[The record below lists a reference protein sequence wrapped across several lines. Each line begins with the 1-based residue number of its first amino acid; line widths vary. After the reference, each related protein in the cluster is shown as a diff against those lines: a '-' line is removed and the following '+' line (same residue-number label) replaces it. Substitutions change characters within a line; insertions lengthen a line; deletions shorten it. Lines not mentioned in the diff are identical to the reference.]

1 MTEPRRPR
9 TPRGTT
15 VFLVRHGATAWNHS
29 KRAQGQAD
37 IDLDETGYRQA
48 IATAEELSHV
58 PVDAVYASDLKRA
71 FKTAEPIARTHGLEV
86 ETDAAFREIDQG
98 EWEGLHVDEIRRRW
112 PELWGPARHY
122 SARPG
127 GESPAQVRARALEA
141 IARIVR
147 AHPDGNVVVVSHGG
161 TIRWLSAEAL
171 GYDDSRSARI
181 RGLGNGAVVRVVG
194 RIEDDRVILS
204 DLERLDGNTTD
215 LDDPND

>member
-1 MTEPRRPR
+1 MT
-9 TPRGTT
+9 TI
-15 VFLVRHGATAWNHS
+15 FLVRHGATTWNHS

-37 IDLDETGYRQA
+37 IDLNEAGYRQA

-58 PVDAVYASDLKRA
+58 PVEAVYSSDLKRA
-71 FKTAEPIARTHGLEV
+71 YKTAEPIAKTHGVEV
-86 ETDAAFREIDQG
+86 RTDPEFREINQG

-127 GESPAQVRARALEA
+127 GESPAQVRERALRGLE
-141 IARIVR
+141 RVVH
-147 AHPDGNVVVVSHGG
+147 AHPDGTVVVVSHGG

-171 GYDDSRSARI
+171 GYDDRKSARI
-181 RGLGNGAVVRVVG
+181 RGLGNGAVVRVTAG
-194 RIEDDRVILS
+194 MDGDRLVLR

>member
-1 MTEPRRPR
+1 MT
-9 TPRGTT
+9 TI
-15 VFLVRHGATAWNHS
+15 FFVRHGATTWNHS

-37 IDLDETGYRQA
+37 IDLNETGHRQA

-58 PVDAVYASDLKRA
+58 PVEAVYASDLVRA
-71 FKTAEPIARTHGLEV
+71 YKTAEPIARTHGLEV
-86 ETDAAFREIDQG
+86 RTDPAFREIDQG

-127 GESPAQVRARALEA
+127 GESPAQVRERALKGLEKV
-141 IARIVR
+141 VR

-161 TIRWLSAEAL
+161 TIRWLSAEAI
-171 GYDDSRSARI
+171 GYDDRRSARI
-181 RGLGNGAVVRVVG
+181 RGLGNGAVVRVTAS
-194 RIEDDRVILS
+194 IEDDRLVLR